1 MPVAALLGI
10 GNSLFHVWGG
20 KQVALTT
27 GNDIRALGVFVSTGA
42 MGLAIGMVF
51 FSWMLLS
58 LFLIALCVLAAFYL
72 HIDARKASL
81 AHLSD
86 DQNARS
92 FSQMF
97 ILLSVLALMGV
108 VALRAHLGTAFSSPF
123 GRTADVVLLIG
134 LVSMLGKMSGGW
146 LVHLLGMVPAVGV
159 MLLAVVGCLLFRH
172 AGHYVLLLGLLAVN
186 LTMPVT
192 LYFANVV
199 LKGHEGLAFGLLAAA
214 LVPSSRRRF
223 LPLRPSSVLRHL
235 LTMISPSTPT
245 RGYCVASSIL
255 CSKMLRRIPRLVW
268 SPCVVPPTPLI
279 CCCKWKTQV
288 VVFLP
293 TRQNISLSVL

>member
-1 MPVAALLGI
+1 MTREVSLLLGASAVMHLLVDGICLCCLYLTVASPNAENILAVFLLYNVLAFLSQPLTGLIADRLTHRHWLLLLSVGFLALGVLVSLSLPLWQLSLMPVAALLGI
-10 GNSLFHVWGG
+10 GNSLFHVW
-20 KQVALTT
+20 

-42 MGLAIGMVF
+42 MGLAIAIVF

-108 VALRAHLGTAFSSPF
+108 VALRSHLGTAFSSPF
-123 GRTADVVLLIG
+123 GRTTDVVLLIG

-159 MLLAVVGCLLFRH
+159 MLLAV
-172 AGHYVLLLGLLAVN
+172 N

-214 LVPSSRRRF
+214 LVPSY
-223 LPLRPSSVLRHL
+223 L
-235 LTMISPSTPT
+235 L
-245 RGYCVASSIL
+245 L
-255 CSKMLRRIPRLVW
+255 L
-268 SPCVVPPTPLI
+268 
-279 CCCKWKTQV
+279 
-288 VVFLP
+288 
-293 TRQNISLSVL
+293 

>member
-1 MPVAALLGI
+1 
-10 GNSLFHVWGG
+10 
-20 KQVALTT
+20 
-27 GNDIRALGVFVSTGA
+27 
-42 MGLAIGMVF
+42 
-51 FSWMLLS
+51 
-58 LFLIALCVLAAFYL
+58 
-72 HIDARKASL
+72 L

-86 DQNARS
+86 DQIARS

-108 VALRAHLGTAFSSPF
+108 VALRSHLGTAFSSPF
-123 GRTADVVLLIG
+123 GRTTDVVLLIG

-214 LVPSSRRRF
+214 LVPSY
-223 LPLRPSSVLRHL
+223 L
-235 LTMISPSTPT
+235 L
-245 RGYCVASSIL
+245 L
-255 CSKMLRRIPRLVW
+255 L
-268 SPCVVPPTPLI
+268 
-279 CCCKWKTQV
+279 
-288 VVFLP
+288 
-293 TRQNISLSVL
+293 